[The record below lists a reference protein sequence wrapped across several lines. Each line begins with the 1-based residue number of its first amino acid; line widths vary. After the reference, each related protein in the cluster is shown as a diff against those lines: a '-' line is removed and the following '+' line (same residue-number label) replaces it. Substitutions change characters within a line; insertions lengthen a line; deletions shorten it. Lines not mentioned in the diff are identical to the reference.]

1 MVIDYLFKVESMN
14 IESLNW
20 QERESLVTVLNYLG
34 KRERNPYLLDQINK
48 SISRL
53 VKIRNFV

>member
-1 MVIDYLFKVESMN
+1 MVIDYLFKVESIN

-34 KRERNPYLLDQINK
+34 KRERSPYLLDQIK
-48 SISRL
+48 KAL
-53 VKIRNFV
+53 AG